1 MRENLLI
8 IGKKVG
14 DKRRRSK
21 MSSRFNG
28 ARSWSI
34 SSLFGLSDISQ
45 FELFCFV
52 ENNIGHNVCHGG
64 FTANIPVYKR
74 GAIVD
79 THIHTMIGR
88 SKPIPKM
95 ELAQHRADS
104 ELSIGDHKTCT
115 KDERVRFSGTV
126 P

>member
-14 DKRRRSK
+14 DKRRRNK

-52 ENNIGHNVCHGG
+52 ENNIGHNVCHGKHSG
-64 FTANIPVYKR
+64 LQKGCYSR
-74 GAIVD
+74 H
-79 THIHTMIGR
+79 THT
-88 SKPIPKM
+88 
-95 ELAQHRADS
+95 Q
-104 ELSIGDHKTCT
+104 
-115 KDERVRFSGTV
+115 
-126 P
+126 